1 MTFAFFVVGSKIFYL
16 EAFDQSMV
24 IINDVK
30 IAQDLLDKRS
40 ALYSSR

>member
-1 MTFAFFVVGSKIFYL
+1 MLYL
-16 EAFDQSMV
+16 EAIGQPLLV
-24 IINDVK
+24 VNDYC